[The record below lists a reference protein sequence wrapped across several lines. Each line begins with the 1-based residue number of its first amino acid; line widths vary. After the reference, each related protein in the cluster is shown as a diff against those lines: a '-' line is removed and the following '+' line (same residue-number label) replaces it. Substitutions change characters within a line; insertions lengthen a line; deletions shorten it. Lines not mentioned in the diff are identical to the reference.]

1 MTMDTRTLRPDD
13 VLTVYHGTP
22 AFRIPDLINGFD
34 STMPQYRSQGSMDN
48 GPKQGYSGLY
58 VTPDQ
63 QTARGFGGG
72 AVIEIVTKAKFL
84 HGTNWEGQ
92 TGRESG
98 RDRELKDEFP
108 DSFRP
113 YLSKTISQERE
124 PQALL
129 KGIVKPDHITRIWTR
144 TSDGWREQTR
154 EEYLREEPEFHV
166 LHGQP
171 VKVRS
176 NPFSLHSP
184 RISLDDWVREIA
196 REESPED
203 THRRIERR
211 VKGIITYDKGS
222 TERAERYM
230 RDWISQIPVNGTT
243 PGRRAVDS
251 LIRQILSRY
260 ATVDESFR
268 SWLSLKK
275 NPIVERIRESL
286 EKQRERLTKRYGRRR
301 ADTIVAT
308 ALATGLIPIPGLQIA
323 SILAIMGISE
333 LGRIARKGMN
343 TDEESRKEAEMVAD
357 IAKNEILEKI

>member
-1 MTMDTRTLRPDD
+1 MEYSTLRPDD

-34 STMPQYRSQGSMDN
+34 STTPQYRSQGSLSG

-63 QTARGFGGG
+63 QVARGFGGG

-84 HGTNWEGQ
+84 HGTNWDGQ

-113 YLSKTISQERE
+113 YLSKTLSQKRE

-129 KGIVKPDHITRIWTR
+129 KGIVKPNQITRIWTR
-144 TSDGWREQTR
+144 TSDGWKEQTR
-154 EEYLREEPEFHV
+154 EEYLREEPEFQMSYG
-166 LHGQP
+166 LAT
-171 VKVRS
+171 KVRS

-184 RISLDDWVREIA
+184 RINLDDWVREIA
-196 REESPED
+196 HEESPEE
-203 THRRIERR
+203 THRSIERR
-211 VKGIITYDKGS
+211 VKGIIKYDKGN
-222 TERAERYM
+222 TERAERAM
-230 RDWISQIPVNGTT
+230 RDWISQMPVNGTT

-251 LIRQILSRY
+251 LIRQIFARY

-268 SWLSLKK
+268 SWLSFKE
-275 NPIVERIRESL
+275 NPMFEMIRQNL
-286 EKQRERLTKRYGRRR
+286 ETQRKRLETRYGKGR
-301 ADTIVAT
+301 ADTIIAT
-308 ALATGLIPIPGLQIA
+308 ALATGIIPIPGLQIA
-323 SILAIMGISE
+323 SILALMGISE
-333 LGRIARKGMN
+333 LARIVRKGKS
-343 TDEESRKEAEMVAD
+343 TDEEVRKEAEKVAE
-357 IAKNEILEKI
+357 IAKNELLEKI